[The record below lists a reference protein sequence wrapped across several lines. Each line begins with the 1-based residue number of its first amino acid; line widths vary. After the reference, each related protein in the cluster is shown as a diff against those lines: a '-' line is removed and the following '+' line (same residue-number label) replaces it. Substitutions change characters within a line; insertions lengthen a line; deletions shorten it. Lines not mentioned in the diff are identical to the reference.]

1 MRESAHALSTPTD
14 FRALLRELQ
23 AHQLE
28 LQLQNEQLRVA
39 QLELEASRER
49 YRDLYDLAPI
59 ACLSL
64 DARACIMQAN
74 KAAGMLLGARPQA
87 LLGTRFSRLI
97 AGGHAAVFERHRRAV
112 LSSEERCSCTLD
124 LVLPDGERREVRMES
139 RQTGDHSQREW
150 RVAIVDVT
158 EVHRLQRQL
167 QHAQKLEAMGTMA
180 SGVAHDFGNLLMA
193 IVGGADLA
201 LSCVPPDS
209 AACEPLEELRRVALR
224 GRSSV
229 AQLLMFARRNET
241 HGELVDVD
249 AVVRGSEPLLR
260 QLLGEGLTVELALA
274 AGGAQVPLDGA
285 QFEQLLLNLATNAMH
300 AMPHG
305 GCLRIETQELDR
317 DALDASVCSE
327 LGAQDCVR
335 LVVSDSGVG
344 MAEHVRARAFEPF
357 FTTKPSGVGT
367 GLGLSMVYGAV
378 KASGGHCELRSQL
391 GRGTSVEM
399 YWPLAAPDSKREG
412 SGVMRRPGRGDPA
425 IGVLVVEDD
434 RLVRLAVRHYLQR
447 AGYAVL
453 EAANGVE
460 ALAVLASRSAAVQ
473 ILVSDV
479 VLPGAP
485 GPEVVAAA
493 KKLRPD
499 LRAML
504 MSAHSAELLAQ
515 RGWFEPGARLL
526 RKPFTEEELR
536 EAVRLELDAES
547 ELEAIA

>member
-1 MRESAHALSTPTD
+1 M
-14 FRALLRELQ
+14 
-23 AHQLE
+23 E

-59 ACLSL
+59 ACVSL
-64 DARACIMQAN
+64 DVRACVLQAN

-97 AGGHAAVFERHRRAV
+97 ATDHAEVFERHRRAV
-112 LSSEERCSCTLD
+112 LAGDERCSCTVD

-139 RQTGDHSQREW
+139 RQTGDRSQREW
-150 RVAIVDVT
+150 RTAIVDVT

-201 LSCVPPDS
+201 LSSVAPGS

-224 GRSSV
+224 GRSAV
-229 AQLLMFARRNET
+229 AQLLMFARRNEA

-249 AVVRGSEPLLR
+249 ATVRGSEPLLR
-260 QLLGEGLTVELALA
+260 QLLGDGLTVELALA
-274 AGGAQVPLDGA
+274 ARGAQVPLDAA

-300 AMPHG
+300 AMPQG
-305 GCLRIETQELDR
+305 GCLRIETQEIDR
-317 DALDASVCSE
+317 YALGASVRSE
-327 LGAQDCVR
+327 LGAQHCLR

-357 FTTKPSGVGT
+357 FTTKPSGMGT

-378 KASGGHCELRSQL
+378 KASGGHCELRSQV

-399 YWPLAAPDSKREG
+399 YWPLAAHDSDHEG
-412 SGVMRRPGRGDPA
+412 SGLMRRPGHADQA

-434 RLVRLAVRHYLQR
+434 RLVRLAIRHYLQR
-447 AGYAVL
+447 AGYVVF
-453 EAANGVE
+453 EAANGEE
-460 ALAVLASRSAAVQ
+460 ALAVLGARSAAVQ

-479 VLPGAP
+479 VLPGAH

-493 KKLRPD
+493 RKLRPD

-504 MSAHSAELLAQ
+504 MSAHSAELLVE

-536 EAVRLELDAES
+536 EAVRLELVGLHFGAT
-547 ELEAIA
+547 A